1 MRYSVQPKD
10 WIFVKGYGSLSFA
23 KYIGKNIDNNKSK
36 NLGGKHTRKLLEHA
50 KESAT
55 DAFKNTSKKL
65 IQKRTEATGDLV
77 GNKNADKITK
87 ISKNVQQN
95 NSETITNEH
104 DKEIP
109 NERYIS
115 SDKGRNLIDDLNLI

>member
-1 MRYSVQPKD
+1 MS
-10 WIFVKGYGSLSFA
+10 
-23 KYIGKNIDNNKSK
+23 
-36 NLGGKHTRKLLEHA
+36 GKHTRKLLDHA
-50 KESAT
+50 KQSAT

-65 IQKRTEATGDLV
+65 IQKRAEAIGDLV

-95 NSETITNEH
+95 NSEKITNEH
-104 DKEIP
+104 DKEIL

-115 SDKGRNLIDDLNLI
+115 SDKGRNLIDDFNLI